1 MLYNINE
8 IYVIKKYCL
17 YNYDINIDIKNPFGY
32 IFPKGVRYDCFKN
45 LFFLCGT

>member
-17 YNYDINIDIKNPFGY
+17 YNYDINTGIKNSLRIYFSEGS
-32 IFPKGVRYDCFKN
+32 KV
-45 LFFLCGT
+45 